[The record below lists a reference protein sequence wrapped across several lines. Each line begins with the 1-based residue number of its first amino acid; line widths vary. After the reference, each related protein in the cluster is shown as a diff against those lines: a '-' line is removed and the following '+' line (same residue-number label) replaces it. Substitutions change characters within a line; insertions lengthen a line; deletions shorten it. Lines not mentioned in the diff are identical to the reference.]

1 MTQLMVSDNEG
12 LFVPA
17 SPETILSAARQL
29 RECCWTPESIKLN
42 QTHLAKDFL
51 SMQLADREVE
61 VFVAL
66 FLNNRHRLIAY
77 EELSQGTINQSIV
90 FPREVIRAALHHNA
104 AAVIFAHNHP
114 SGEVDASDEDIKLTK
129 RLSKALQ
136 HIDCRVLDHI
146 IIGQQPALSFMES
159 SLL

>member
-12 LFVPA
+12 QFVPA

-29 RECCWTPESIKLN
+29 RECRWTPESIQFN

-66 FLNNRHRLIAY
+66 FLNNKHKLIAY
-77 EELSQGTINQSIV
+77 EELSRGTINQSIV
-90 FPREVIRAALHHNA
+90 FPREVIRAALYHNS

-114 SGEVDASDEDIKLTK
+114 SGEVDASDADINLTK
-129 RLSKALQ
+129 RLSEALE

-146 IIGQQPALSFMES
+146 IIGQQPALSFLES
-159 SLL
+159 GLI